1 MSNNNHDDFSNE
13 VVPVTQ
19 SETQVNLPK
28 TELPVHVLRR
38 ADVDPIAA
46 ARAERQVAIMFM
58 LSAVFTVLA
67 VIAFF
72 AIPVDLYIRV
82 PGPGVTSASN
92 FALGITLGLAIFLIG
107 TGAIHWARKLM
118 PDDEVVQ
125 SRHSYSSS
133 SEIRESVMQEIRT
146 GGEESGFT
154 SRKIIRRSLLTA
166 LAVLPLPAVILAL
179 DFGPLPQNELR
190 ETLWKKGVRL
200 VTDPTGR
207 YLRPEDFS
215 VGSLVSAHP
224 ENLKEWEEENH
235 NLNARAKT
243 SILVV
248 RMTPEQLRTSQGEGW
263 DYQGIIAYSKIC
275 THVGC
280 PIALYEHRTHH
291 LLCPCHQSTFDLADS
306 GNVVFGPAARRL
318 PQLPLGVDE
327 EGYLIAL
334 SDFQEPVGPSFW
346 ERG

>member
-1 MSNNNHDDFSNE
+1 MSNIENHETGNE
-13 VVPVTQ
+13 VVPVAQTNT
-19 SETQVNLPK
+19 EVNLPK

-46 ARAERQVAIMFM
+46 ARAERQVAIMFL
-58 LSAVFTVLA
+58 LSALFTVLA
-67 VIAFF
+67 TVAFF
-72 AIPVDLYIRV
+72 AIPVDRFIRV
-82 PGPGVTSASN
+82 PGPGVTQASN
-92 FALGITLGLAIFLIG
+92 FVLGITLGLAIFLIG
-107 TGAIHWARKLM
+107 AGAIHWARKLM

-125 SRHSYSSS
+125 SRHGYSSS
-133 SEIRESVMQEIRT
+133 KEIRESVMQEIRE
-146 GGEESGFT
+146 GGVESGFAT
-154 SRKIIRRSLLTA
+154 RKIVRRSLLTA
-166 LAVLPLPAVILAL
+166 MAVLPLPAVVLAL
-179 DFGPLPQNELR
+179 DFGPLPKNELR
-190 ETLWKKGVRL
+190 ETLWAKGVRL

-224 ENLKEWEEENH
+224 ENLHEWEEENH

-248 RMTPEQLRTSQGEGW
+248 RMTPEQLRTMQGEGW
-263 DYQGIIAYSKIC
+263 DYQGIVAFSKIC

-318 PQLPLGVDE
+318 PQLPISVDE
-327 EGYLIAL
+327 EGYLIAV

>member
-1 MSNNNHDDFSNE
+1 MSSNE
-13 VVPVTQ
+13 HNETDNQVVPVTQ
-19 SETQVNLPK
+19 TSSEVRLPNSQ
-28 TELPVHVLRR
+28 LPLHVLRR

-46 ARAERQVAIMFM
+46 GRAERQVSIMFL

-67 VIAFF
+67 TISFF
-72 AIPVDLYIRV
+72 AIPVDKFIRV
-82 PGPGVTSASN
+82 PGAGVTQASN
-92 FALGITLGLAIFLIG
+92 LALGVTLGLAIFLIG

-118 PDDEVVQ
+118 PDEEVTQ
-125 SRHSYSSS
+125 SRHSYASSNQ
-133 SEIRESVMQEIRT
+133 IRESVMQEIRE
-146 GGEESGFT
+146 GGIESGFAT
-154 SRKIIRRSLLTA
+154 RKIVRRSLLTA

-179 DFGPLPQNELR
+179 DFGPMPKNELR
-190 ETLWKKGVRL
+190 ETLWTKGMRL

-224 ENLKEWEEENH
+224 ENLHAWEEENH

-248 RMTPEQLRTSQGEGW
+248 RMTQEQLRTSQGEGW

-327 EGYLIAL
+327 EGYLVAL
-334 SDFQEPVGPSFW
+334 SDFQEPIGPSFW
-346 ERG
+346 ER

>member
-1 MSNNNHDDFSNE
+1 MSSNE
-13 VVPVTQ
+13 HNETDNQVVPVTQ
-19 SETQVNLPK
+19 TSSEVRLPNSQ
-28 TELPVHVLRR
+28 LPLHVLRR

-46 ARAERQVAIMFM
+46 GRAERQVSIMFL

-67 VIAFF
+67 TISFF
-72 AIPVDLYIRV
+72 AIPVDKFIRV
-82 PGPGVTSASN
+82 PGAGVTQASN
-92 FALGITLGLAIFLIG
+92 LALGVTLGLAIFLIG

-118 PDDEVVQ
+118 PDEEVTQ
-125 SRHSYSSS
+125 SRHSYASSNQ
-133 SEIRESVMQEIRT
+133 IRESVMQEIRE
-146 GGEESGFT
+146 GGIESGFAT
-154 SRKIIRRSLLTA
+154 RKIVRRSLLTA

-179 DFGPLPQNELR
+179 DFGPMPKNELR
-190 ETLWKKGVRL
+190 ETLWTKGMRL

-215 VGSLVSAHP
+215 VGSLDSDDP
-224 ENLKEWEEENH
+224 ENLHAWEEENH

-327 EGYLIAL
+327 EGYLVAL
-334 SDFQEPVGPSFW
+334 SDFQEPIGPSFW
-346 ERG
+346 ER

>member
-1 MSNNNHDDFSNE
+1 MTLRIA
-13 VVPVTQ
+13 VPNKGSL
-19 SETQVNLPK
+19 SESSIQMLKEAGYRQRGDVRDLVFIDPDNDVEFYYLRPRDIAIYVGSG
-28 TELPVHVLRR
+28 ELE
-38 ADVDPIAA
+38 A
-46 ARAERQVAIMFM
+46 
-58 LSAVFTVLA
+58 
-67 VIAFF
+67 
-72 AIPVDLYIRV
+72 
-82 PGPGVTSASN
+82 
-92 FALGITLGLAIFLIG
+92 GITGRDLLIDS
-107 TGAIHWARKLM
+107 GAKA
-118 PDDEVVQ
+118 
-125 SRHSYSSS
+125 
-133 SEIRESVMQEIRT
+133 QE
-146 GGEESGFT
+146 
-154 SRKIIRRSLLTA
+154 
-166 LAVLPLPAVILAL
+166 ILAL
-179 DFGPLPQNELR
+179 DFGPMPKNELR
-190 ETLWKKGVRL
+190 ETLWTKGMRL

-224 ENLKEWEEENH
+224 ENLHAWEEENH

-327 EGYLIAL
+327 EGYLVAL
-334 SDFQEPVGPSFW
+334 SDFQEPIGPSFW
-346 ERG
+346 ER

>member
-1 MSNNNHDDFSNE
+1 
-13 VVPVTQ
+13 
-19 SETQVNLPK
+19 
-28 TELPVHVLRR
+28 
-38 ADVDPIAA
+38 
-46 ARAERQVAIMFM
+46 
-58 LSAVFTVLA
+58 
-67 VIAFF
+67 
-72 AIPVDLYIRV
+72 
-82 PGPGVTSASN
+82 
-92 FALGITLGLAIFLIG
+92 
-107 TGAIHWARKLM
+107 
-118 PDDEVVQ
+118 
-125 SRHSYSSS
+125 
-133 SEIRESVMQEIRT
+133 MQEIRI

-154 SRKIIRRSLLTA
+154 SRKIVRRSLLTA
-166 LAVLPLPAVILAL
+166 IAVLPLPAVILAL

-327 EGYLIAL
+327 EGYLVAL

>member
-1 MSNNNHDDFSNE
+1 MFLLS
-13 VVPVTQ
+13 
-19 SETQVNLPK
+19 
-28 TELPVHVLRR
+28 VL
-38 ADVDPIAA
+38 
-46 ARAERQVAIMFM
+46 
-58 LSAVFTVLA
+58 FTVLA
-67 VIAFF
+67 TISFF

-82 PGPGVTSASN
+82 PGPGVTQASN
-92 FALGITLGLAIFLIG
+92 LALGLTLGAAIFLIG
-107 TGAIHWARKLM
+107 AGAIHWARKLM

-125 SRHSYSSS
+125 ERHGYASSNQ
-133 SEIRESVMQEIRT
+133 IRESVMQEIRE
-146 GGEESGFT
+146 GGVESGFT
-154 SRKIIRRSLLTA
+154 TRKIVRRSLLTA
-166 LAVLPLPAVILAL
+166 VAVMPLPAVILAL
-179 DFGPLPQNELR
+179 DFGPLPKNELR
-190 ETLWKKGVRL
+190 ETLWSKGIRL

-224 ENLKEWEEENH
+224 ENLEAWEKENH

-263 DYQGIIAYSKIC
+263 DYQGIVAYSKIC

-327 EGYLIAL
+327 EGYLVAL

>member
-1 MSNNNHDDFSNE
+1 MSNSNHDDIQNE
-13 VVPVTQ
+13 VVPATQ

-28 TELPVHVLRR
+28 SELPVHVLRR

-46 ARAERQVAIMFM
+46 ARAERQVAIMFL

-67 VIAFF
+67 VVSFF

-125 SRHSYSSS
+125 SRHGYSSS
-133 SEIRESVMQEIRT
+133 REIRESVMQEIRI

-154 SRKIIRRSLLTA
+154 SRKIVRRSLLTA
-166 LAVLPLPAVILAL
+166 IAVLPLPAVILAL

-327 EGYLIAL
+327 EGYLVAL

>member
-1 MSNNNHDDFSNE
+1 MSSNE
-13 VVPVTQ
+13 QNETDNQVVPVTQ
-19 SETQVNLPK
+19 TSSEVRLPNSQ
-28 TELPVHVLRR
+28 LPLHVLRR

-46 ARAERQVAIMFM
+46 GRAERQVSIMFL

-67 VIAFF
+67 TISFF
-72 AIPVDLYIRV
+72 AIPVDKFIRV
-82 PGPGVTSASN
+82 PGAGVTQASN
-92 FALGITLGLAIFLIG
+92 LALGVTLGLAIFLIG

-118 PDDEVVQ
+118 PDEEVTQ
-125 SRHSYSSS
+125 SRHSYASSNQ
-133 SEIRESVMQEIRT
+133 IRESVMQEIRE
-146 GGEESGFT
+146 GGIESGFAT
-154 SRKIIRRSLLTA
+154 RKIVRRSLLTA

-179 DFGPLPQNELR
+179 DFGPMPKNELR
-190 ETLWKKGVRL
+190 ETLWTKGMRL

-224 ENLKEWEEENH
+224 ENLHAWEEENH

-327 EGYLIAL
+327 EGYLVAL
-334 SDFQEPVGPSFW
+334 SDFQEPIGPSFW
-346 ERG
+346 ER

>member
-1 MSNNNHDDFSNE
+1 
-13 VVPVTQ
+13 
-19 SETQVNLPK
+19 
-28 TELPVHVLRR
+28 
-38 ADVDPIAA
+38 
-46 ARAERQVAIMFM
+46 
-58 LSAVFTVLA
+58 
-67 VIAFF
+67 
-72 AIPVDLYIRV
+72 
-82 PGPGVTSASN
+82 
-92 FALGITLGLAIFLIG
+92 
-107 TGAIHWARKLM
+107 
-118 PDDEVVQ
+118 
-125 SRHSYSSS
+125 
-133 SEIRESVMQEIRT
+133 MQEIRE
-146 GGEESGFT
+146 GGIESGFAT
-154 SRKIIRRSLLTA
+154 RKIVRRSLLTA

-179 DFGPLPQNELR
+179 DFGPMPKNELR
-190 ETLWKKGVRL
+190 ETLWTKGMRL

-224 ENLKEWEEENH
+224 ENLHAWEEENH

-327 EGYLIAL
+327 EGYLVAL
-334 SDFQEPVGPSFW
+334 SDFQEPIGPSFW
-346 ERG
+346 ER